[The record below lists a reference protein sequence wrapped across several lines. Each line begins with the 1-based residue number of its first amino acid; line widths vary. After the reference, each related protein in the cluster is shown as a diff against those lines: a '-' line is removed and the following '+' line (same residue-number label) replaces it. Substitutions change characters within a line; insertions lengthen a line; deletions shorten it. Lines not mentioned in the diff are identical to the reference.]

1 MSLKTM
7 NKIFSSSRKEES
19 LKVLAVVSAVAVA
32 IGSESLIAGTS
43 TAFASLE
50 ADSSGAIFGPL
61 GQTVIYVASL
71 SGALIA
77 AVKGAWLFAGLG
89 VAVAGLLF
97 AAQSVATGGAFT
109 GII

>member
-1 MSLKTM
+1 MKKEF
-7 NKIFSSSRKEES
+7 NSSRKTVT
-19 LKVLAVVSAVAVA
+19 LKILAVVSAVAVA
-32 IGSESLIAGTS
+32 VGSEALMAGTS
-43 TAFASLE
+43 AAFATLE
-50 ADSSGAIFGPL
+50 TDASGAIFGPL